1 MQPRTEKTALEG
13 INIKVIITSVVAFMI
28 AIGAEMLAE
37 SGFELIDWEAE
48 WAESGTAFGIGM
60 VMAAAL
66 AIIILIVMK
75 KRAEAVD
82 AA

>member
-1 MQPRTEKTALEG
+1 M
-13 INIKVIITSVVAFMI
+13 
-28 AIGAEMLAE
+28 AE